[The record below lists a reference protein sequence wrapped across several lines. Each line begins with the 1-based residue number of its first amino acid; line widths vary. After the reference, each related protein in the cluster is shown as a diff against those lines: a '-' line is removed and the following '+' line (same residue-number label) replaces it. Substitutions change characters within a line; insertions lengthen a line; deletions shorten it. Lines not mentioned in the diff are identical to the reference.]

1 LAHEETRDIVIER
14 PAQTCASRGAV
25 VTRTVSAAETGGR
38 AEQSHL
44 AHEKALAQL
53 RMHLP
58 DVATELLTIVGYLT
72 AADGPLAESDRLLS
86 WHERLL
92 LKAMERL
99 ELIDGYLRGRVAFF
113 VAGKDRG
120 YDFFGSDLEV
130 AAAALDT
137 CRATTRVVETL
148 LSGRLP
154 SECEAAWMG
163 DAALRIYTALETT

>member
-1 LAHEETRDIVIER
+1 MAHEETRDIVIER
-14 PAQTCASRGAV
+14 PTRTGASQGAV
-25 VTRTVSAAETGGR
+25 VTSTVSGAETSRR

-72 AADGPLAESDRLLS
+72 TADGPLAASDGLLG

-99 ELIDGYLRGRVAFF
+99 EVIDGYLRGRVAFL
-113 VAGKDRG
+113 VAGKDHG

-137 CRATTRVVETL
+137 CRATTLVVETL

-163 DAALRIYTALETT
+163 DAALRIYAALETT

>member
-1 LAHEETRDIVIER
+1 M
-14 PAQTCASRGAV
+14 
-25 VTRTVSAAETGGR
+25 AEK
-38 AEQSHL
+38 SHL

-72 AADGPLAESDRLLS
+72 AADGPLAASDRLS
-86 WHERLL
+86 SGWHERLL

-99 ELIDGYLRGRVAFF
+99 ELIDSYLRGRVAFF
-113 VAGKDRG
+113 IAGKDHG

-137 CRATTRVVETL
+137 CRATTLVVETL

-163 DAALRIYTALETT
+163 DAALRIYAALETT